1 MSIGSPALLAIGLVI
16 TAALGWATVVFSRR
30 RAAALAAAGVAVPGR
45 RRRTGLWLTIA
56 GIGVLAIAVAG
67 PAASIPEPRNTGT
80 IMVAV
85 DVSGSMG
92 AKDVAPNRL
101 AVAKRAA
108 RSLIAAQPGNV
119 NIGVVAFEEGALITA
134 RPTADHAQ
142 AMAAIDRLAVAGG
155 TSLGSA
161 IVASLSAITGKAIAI
176 GRNGALPNVGYW
188 PSATIVMFTDG
199 QDEGEGTAATTA
211 AALAEKAGVHVD
223 TVGIGTSAGTTVDV
237 DGYQLFTALQPGP
250 LKTIAKTT
258 GGSYHP
264 ASSARLIGRLASSIS
279 LRLTI
284 SARQV
289 PLAGAFIVLALVLLC
304 AGAAATIT
312 STGRVI

>member
-250 LKTIAKTT
+250 LMTIAKTT

-284 SARQV
+284 SARRV